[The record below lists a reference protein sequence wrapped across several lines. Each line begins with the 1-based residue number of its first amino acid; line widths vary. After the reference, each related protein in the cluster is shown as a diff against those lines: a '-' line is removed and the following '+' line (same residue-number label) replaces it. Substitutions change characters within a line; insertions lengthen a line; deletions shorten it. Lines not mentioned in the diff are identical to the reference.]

1 MQQHSTIDHA
11 TVFVT
16 GASGFIGSHLVD
28 ALLARQCTVHCLVR
42 RTSDLRWLD
51 RAKVHI
57 HYGNL
62 EGNFSLKKCLQE
74 TDYVFH
80 CAGLTIAKTRQE
92 FFRVNAHACKSLYEQ
107 CVQYGKHLK
116 RIVHISSLASVGPA
130 RPDQPVDE
138 NTPTRPVTYYGKSK
152 LAGEEIALTFAST
165 LPLVILRPPVVYGPR
180 EVNFFAFIDAIAKG
194 WNLKI
199 GPEDRVLS
207 FIYVADLIE
216 AMLRAATRPV
226 PGKDTEK
233 NVYFI
238 TDGNCYHWKDM
249 VEIAA
254 KILNVRPRS
263 ICIPDGLLAFA
274 ALMLEFLSIYQK
286 KAPLLDSQ
294 RVIDI
299 RQSTWTAS
307 SNKFFDRFE
316 FQPQY
321 DLKSGLEET
330 VSWHKE
336 QSGR

>member
-1 MQQHSTIDHA
+1 MQLNSSIDHA

-28 ALLARQCTVHCLVR
+28 ALLQRHCTVHCLVR

-51 RAKVHI
+51 RTKVQI
-57 HYGNL
+57 HYGDL
-62 EGNFSLKKCLQE
+62 EGTFSLEKCLQK

-92 FFRVNAHACKSLYEQ
+92 FFRVNATACQSLYEQ
-107 CVQYGKHLK
+107 CVKYGKHLK
-116 RIVHISSLASVGPA
+116 RIVHVSSLASVGPA
-130 RPDQPVDE
+130 LPDLPVDE
-138 NTPTRPVTYYGKSK
+138 NTPTRPLTYYGKSK
-152 LAGEEIALTFAST
+152 LAGEEIAHKFSSS

-199 GPEDRVLS
+199 GPDDRVLS
-207 FIYVADLIE
+207 LIYITDLVQ
-216 AMLRAATRPV
+216 AMLLAAIHPV
-226 PGKDTEK
+226 SGKDGGK
-233 NVYFI
+233 GVYFI
-238 TDGNCYHWKDM
+238 TDGNCYRWKDL
-249 VEIAA
+249 VEIVA
-254 KILNVRPRS
+254 KTLNVRPRS
-263 ICIPDGLLAFA
+263 IRIPDGLLAFIG
-274 ALMLEFLSIYQK
+274 LMLEFISIYQK

-307 SNKFFDRFE
+307 SKKFFDRFE

-321 DLKSGLEET
+321 DFQKGLEET
-330 VSWHKE
+330 VNWHKK
-336 QSGR
+336 QSG

>member
-1 MQQHSTIDHA
+1 MQQNSPLDQA

-28 ALLARQCTVHCLVR
+28 ALLQRHCTVHCLVR

-51 RAKVHI
+51 RTKVQI
-57 HYGNL
+57 HYGDL
-62 EGNFSLKKCLQE
+62 EGTFSLEKCLQK

-92 FFRVNAHACKSLYEQ
+92 FFRVNANACQSLYEQ
-107 CVQYGKHLK
+107 CVKYGRHLK

-130 RPDQPVDE
+130 LPDLPVDE
-138 NTPTRPVTYYGKSK
+138 NTPTRPITYYGKSK
-152 LAGEEIALTFAST
+152 LAGEEIAHKFSSS

-199 GPEDRVLS
+199 GPDDRVLS
-207 FIYVADLIE
+207 LIYITDLVQ
-216 AMLRAATRPV
+216 AMLLAATHPV
-226 PGKDTEK
+226 SGRGGEYG
-233 NVYFI
+233 VYFI
-238 TDGNCYHWKDM
+238 TDGNCYRWKDL

-263 ICIPDGLLAFA
+263 IRIPDGLLAFTG
-274 ALMLEFLSIYQK
+274 LMLEFISIYQK

-307 SNKFFDRFE
+307 SKNFFDRFE

-321 DLKSGLEET
+321 DFKKGLEET
-330 VSWHKE
+330 VNWHKK
-336 QSGR
+336 QSG